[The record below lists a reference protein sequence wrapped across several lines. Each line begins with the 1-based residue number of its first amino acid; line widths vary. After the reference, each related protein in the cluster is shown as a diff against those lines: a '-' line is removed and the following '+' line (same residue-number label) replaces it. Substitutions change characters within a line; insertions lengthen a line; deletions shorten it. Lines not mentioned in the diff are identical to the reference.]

1 MFELDKDIHVAVGT
15 CFTSRDRT
23 VNAKTTNAGTRQ
35 FGAMRG
41 DAFEES
47 LAVHDNALASIIA
60 RPAPRSQV
68 ATATALPA

>member
-1 MFELDKDIHVAVGT
+1 
-15 CFTSRDRT
+15 
-23 VNAKTTNAGTRQ
+23 
-35 FGAMRG
+35 MRG